1 MLDPRDLELTSHLVQ
16 GQRIVGT
23 QLLPSPLRNAHL
35 PLQAPSLGMAARRQT
50 HSFTLDLEVYSYLT
64 LSKVKEYAFFLGKKI
79 YVIVC

>member
-50 HSFTLDLEVYSYLT
+50 HSSP
-64 LSKVKEYAFFLGKKI
+64 SFLLPFPQPSTDGRREAQGGKGT
-79 YVIVC
+79 VRDRVRT